1 MWDILFFWVGR
12 MMMLG
17 IYLTGEVP
25 FKIAH
30 MHARVVD
37 KFGKKMSKSKNN
49 VIDPAIMINQYG
61 ADALRMAL
69 VLGVAPASDVS
80 LSDEK
85 VKGMRNFANKLW
97 NIGRFISMGPDNKK
111 IPAFNEKMQ
120 GLAPEDTQL
129 LVSFKKLIKHTTN
142 DLDNF
147 RFGRATENLYQFMWH
162 EFADVYIERAKARMK
177 QGDVVVFSV
186 LRYVF
191 STSLKLLHPFMPF
204 VTEALWQEMFK
215 QEEPLLVK
223 ASWPTGK

>member
-1 MWDILFFWVGR
+1 
-12 MMMLG
+12 
-17 IYLTGEVP
+17 
-25 FKIAH
+25 
-30 MHARVVD
+30 
-37 KFGKKMSKSKNN
+37 
-49 VIDPAIMINQYG
+49 
-61 ADALRMAL
+61 
-69 VLGVAPASDVS
+69 
-80 LSDEK
+80 
-85 VKGMRNFANKLW
+85 MRNFANKLW